1 MSEEMEKDLV
11 SDESLSDADT
21 SAENVADTENAG
33 ASANENAHWYVV
45 HTYSGYE
52 NKVKDNLEKTIEN
65 RHLENQI
72 LEVRIPLQDVVEVKN
87 GAHKKVQRK
96 MFPGYVLVNM
106 DMNDETWYVVRNTRG
121 VTGFVG
127 PGSKPVPL
135 TDAEIKPL
143 GIKTDTVSV
152 NFGVGDE
159 IAVIAGVWKD
169 TAGVVQRMDFGKQTA
184 TINVDLFGR
193 ETPVEISFAEVRKI
207 DS

>member
-1 MSEEMEKDLV
+1 MSEEMEKSFE
-11 SDESLSDADT
+11 SDEVLSDSTA
-21 SAENVADTENAG
+21 SADTEA
-33 ASANENAHWYVV
+33 AAETQSTDTNENAHWYVV

-52 NKVKDNLEKTIEN
+52 KKVKDNLESAIIN

-72 LEVRIPLQDVVEVKN
+72 FEVRIPLQDVVEVKN
-87 GAHKKVQRK
+87 GVRKNVQRK

-152 NFGVGDE
+152 DFGVGDE
-159 IAVIAGVWKD
+159 IAVVAGVWKD

-193 ETPVEISFAEVRKI
+193 ETPVEISFAEVRRI

>member
-1 MSEEMEKDLV
+1 MSEEMEKSFE
-11 SDESLSDADT
+11 SDEVLSDSTAPVEDGAAAETQSADT
-21 SAENVADTENAG
+21 
-33 ASANENAHWYVV
+33 NENAHWYVV

-52 NKVKDNLEKTIEN
+52 KKVKDNLESAIVN

-72 LEVRIPLQDVVEVKN
+72 FEVRIPLQDVVEVKN
-87 GAHKKVQRK
+87 GVRKNVQRK

-152 NFGVGDE
+152 DFGVGDE
-159 IAVIAGVWKD
+159 IAVVAGVWKD

-193 ETPVEISFAEVRKI
+193 ETPVEISFAEVRRI

>member
-1 MSEEMEKDLV
+1 MSEEMEKSFE
-11 SDESLSDADT
+11 SDEVLSDSTA
-21 SAENVADTENAG
+21 SAENEAAAETQSTDT
-33 ASANENAHWYVV
+33 NENAHWYVV

-52 NKVKDNLEKTIEN
+52 KKVKDNLESAIIN

-72 LEVRIPLQDVVEVKN
+72 FEVRIPLQDVVEVKN
-87 GAHKKVQRK
+87 GVRKNVQRK

-152 NFGVGDE
+152 DFGVGDE
-159 IAVIAGVWKD
+159 IAVVAGVWKD

-193 ETPVEISFAEVRKI
+193 ETPVEISFAEVRRI